1 MLINLSAYPNHY
13 TYEELDSSLS
23 AEIILTK
30 QELKD
35 ISDYN
40 SMIIY
45 SAAVIKKEEAISW
58 ASLNTNISE

>member
-1 MLINLSAYPNHY
+1 M
-13 TYEELDSSLS
+13 
-23 AEIILTK
+23 ILTK

-40 SMIIY
+40 SMIVY
-45 SAAVIKKEEAISW
+45 SAAVIKKGETISW